1 LEDRFAGRAPAGLAF
16 RVWRLDVDW
25 HELNKHRVADLRDMM
40 KKNAPQIQGVLSWKK
55 EQLVA
60 EVAQLLGIEKPHKV
74 IEGIDKTAVKAR
86 IKKQRELR
94 LAALEAKDS
103 AQLKRARRKIHRLK
117 RQLRRATSL
126 TS

>member
-1 LEDRFAGRAPAGLAF
+1 
-16 RVWRLDVDW
+16 VDW

>member
-1 LEDRFAGRAPAGLAF
+1 M
-16 RVWRLDVDW
+16 DW
-25 HELNKHRVADLRDMM
+25 HELHKHRVADLRDMM
-40 KKNAPQIQGVLSWKK
+40 KKHAPQVQGVLSWKK
-55 EQLVA
+55 EQLVE
-60 EVAQLLGIEKPHKV
+60 EVAKLLGIEKPHKV
-74 IEGIDKTAVKAR
+74 IEGIDKVAVKAR

-117 RQLRRATSL
+117 RQLRRAASL

>member
-1 LEDRFAGRAPAGLAF
+1 LDAGWVGVFKSLFWRA
-16 RVWRLDVDW
+16 VVDW

-40 KKNAPQIQGVLSWKK
+40 KKHAPQIQGVLSWKK

-60 EVAQLLGIEKPHKV
+60 EVAQLLGIEKPHTV
-74 IEGIDKTAVKAR
+74 IVGIDKTAVKER

-94 LAALEAKDS
+94 LQALEAKDS

-117 RQLRRATSL
+117 RKLRRAASL
-126 TS
+126 TT